1 MQVLKSKT
9 VVNMS
14 KGELLD
20 VIFNYLTEHG
30 EHIEIGEEV
39 EVFVDDKNLEEL
51 LFKKEEIGVKFPNEG
66 GWKFVPIG
74 WNKKQAP
81 EKLERDAKLNL
92 IFRTGRRVYD
102 RDAAHLDFSQTGD
115 SHDIIWY
122 QLC

>member
-1 MQVLKSKT
+1 MQVIKSKT
-9 VVNMS
+9 VVKLSMQELEDAVRLYVDNKEGYWIDELELEVDRYEIVESEKVVS
-14 KGELLD
+14 K
-20 VIFNYLTEHG
+20 NY
-30 EHIEIGEEV
+30 EEGPD
-39 EVFVDDKNLEEL
+39 ESAR
-51 LFKKEEIGVKFPNEG
+51 
-66 GWKFVPIG
+66 WKFVPPG

-92 IFRTGRRVYD
+92 VFRTGRRVYD